1 MMAKASKVAK
11 KLDIG
16 LDLRVEDATCILTWY
31 ISLEWILRLL
41 VMRLAQ
47 HNSRAQTIEIAILN
61 NSTYV

>member
-1 MMAKASKVAK
+1 MAKASKVAK